1 MKKYLG
7 NKMNIF
13 CAIFLPIIFMLYI
26 WFACCILTSKV
37 SAETIFIALICIIG
51 IIIWIFYIIKFNVL
65 RSLYSFGVF
74 DEEKVIIKTIF
85 HKPIVIYYK
94 EFKDFGIG
102 QYFHRKNKSGFIVK
116 YIYLSKYK
124 LSENEKSNLNKLH
137 INNTFIKLAYKRKTI
152 DFLNNVLP
160 KKLINKI

>member
-1 MKKYLG
+1 M
-7 NKMNIF
+7 
-13 CAIFLPIIFMLYI
+13 
-26 WFACCILTSKV
+26 CILGVASW
-37 SAETIFIALICIIG
+37 L
-51 IIIWIFYIIKFNVL
+51 FYLIKFNVL
-65 RSLYSFGVF
+65 RNLYSFGVF

-94 EFKDFGIG
+94 EFRDFGVG
-102 QYFHRKNKSGFIVK
+102 GYFHKKRYSGFTVK

-137 INNTFIKLAYKRKTI
+137 INNTFIKLACKRKTI

-160 KKLINKI
+160 KKLINKT